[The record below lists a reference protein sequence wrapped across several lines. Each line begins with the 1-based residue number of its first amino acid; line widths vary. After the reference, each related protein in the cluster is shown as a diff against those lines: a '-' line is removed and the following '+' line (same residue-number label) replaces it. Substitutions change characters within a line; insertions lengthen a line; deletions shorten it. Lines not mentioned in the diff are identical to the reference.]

1 MHELGIMTS
10 VMEVVDASAK
20 QAGAVRVVKVSLSIG
35 DMVEAI
41 EDSLRFSF
49 EILTEGTISEG
60 AELEINF
67 IHPRSRCLKCGNEY
81 EHDRFH
87 MYCPECGSFSTEL
100 IAGREMQIDS
110 IEVDLPVDD
119 EDEGAPGAAGGAE
132 GAEGTEGAADA
143 EADAAADAAGGAE

>member
-119 EDEGAPGAAGGAE
+119 EDEGADAE
-132 GAEGTEGAADA
+132 GVEDAA
-143 EADAAADAAGGAE
+143 EAEAGAAADAAGGAE

>member
-119 EDEGAPGAAGGAE
+119 EDEGADAE
-132 GAEGTEGAADA
+132 GAEDAA
-143 EADAAADAAGGAE
+143 EAEAGAAADAAGGAE